1 MERKG
6 RRNKAIKD
14 LTAVH
19 PYSAS
24 RLLNS
29 WHGYCLQ
36 ESKAIRRRAP
46 DRV

>member
-6 RRNKAIKD
+6 RRNKARKD
-14 LTAVH
+14 LTTVH

-24 RLLNS
+24 RLFNS
-29 WHGYCLQ
+29 WYGYCLQ
-36 ESKAIRRRAP
+36 ESKAIRGRAP

>member
-6 RRNKAIKD
+6 RRNKARKD

-24 RLLNS
+24 RLFNS

-36 ESKAIRRRAP
+36 ESKVIRSRAP